1 MINRHRL
8 LEAAARVYAESG
20 FRGATTRR
28 IAEEAGV
35 NEVTIFRLFGSK
47 AALLAEAMQA
57 FGSLD
62 TVGVPA
68 LPAVPA
74 DPERELTRWCTRTL
88 EFLRQNRSLIR
99 KSLAE
104 AEEMP
109 EMGAIA
115 CEGCARGQDQL
126 REYAAALQVQWK
138 TSSVVDVNAA
148 VAMLLGA
155 LFADAMVRE
164 MAPQNY
170 PQPPQRAAAAY
181 VRVFLR
187 ALGVNTGDPV
197 PARKP
202 RLRFARKSA

>member
-1 MINRHRL
+1 MINRNRL
-8 LEAAARVYAESG
+8 LEAAARVYAEAG

-47 AALLAEAMQA
+47 AALLAEAMQT
-57 FGSLD
+57 FGSLEA
-62 TVGVPA
+62 VGIPA

-74 DPERELTRWCTRTL
+74 DPERELTRWCSRTL
-88 EFLRQNRSLIR
+88 EFLRRNRSIIR

-104 AEEMP
+104 VEELP

-115 CEGCARGQDQL
+115 CEGCVHGQKQL
-126 REYAAALQVQWK
+126 REYAAALQTQWK
-138 TSSVVDVNAA
+138 TSSVVDGNAA

-155 LFADAMVRE
+155 LFADAMTRE
-164 MAPQNY
+164 MTPDSY

-187 ALGVNTGDPV
+187 ALGVSTDDPV
-197 PARKP
+197 PARKS
-202 RLRFARKSA
+202 RIRFARKSA

>member
-1 MINRHRL
+1 MINRNRL
-8 LEAAARVYAESG
+8 LEAAARVYAEAG

-28 IAEEAGV
+28 IAEQAGV

-47 AALLAEAMQA
+47 AALLAEAMQT
-57 FGSLD
+57 FGTLEA
-62 TVGVPA
+62 GPA

-74 DPERELTRWCTRTL
+74 DPERELTQWCDRTL
-88 EFLRQNRSLIR
+88 DFLRQNRSLIR

-104 AEEMP
+104 LEELP

-115 CEGCARGQDQL
+115 CEGCLKGAVQL
-126 REYAAALQVQWK
+126 REYATALQTQWK
-138 TSSVVDVNAA
+138 TSSLVDVNAA

-164 MAPQNY
+164 MAPETY

-187 ALGVNTGDPV
+187 ALGVNTKETL

-202 RLRFARKSA
+202 RLRFTRKSA

>member
-1 MINRHRL
+1 MHTL
-8 LEAAARVYAESG
+8 
-20 FRGATTRR
+20 
-28 IAEEAGV
+28 
-35 NEVTIFRLFGSK
+35 
-47 AALLAEAMQA
+47 
-57 FGSLD
+57 GSLD
-62 TVGVPA
+62 AVCIPA

-74 DPERELTRWCTRTL
+74 DPESELTRWCSRTL
-88 EFLRQNRSLIR
+88 EFLRQNRSIIR

-104 AEEMP
+104 VEVLP

-115 CEGCARGQDQL
+115 CEGCVRGQEQL
-126 REYAAALQVQWK
+126 REYAAALQAQWK

-155 LFADAMVRE
+155 LFADAMTRE
-164 MAPQNY
+164 MAPENF
-170 PQPPQRAAAAY
+170 PQPAHRAAAAY

-187 ALGVNTGDPV
+187 ALGVIGGDSV